1 MSNGATVKKKQVFA
15 SIIFLSGR
23 NGAPC
28 QPRCRGLA
36 IDVALSLCYNM
47 NEIKLQKE
55 NLTMPQE
62 STLVLSVAKA
72 FRLLDILSEAK
83 APLSLAELSE
93 RSGWAKSTVYGLIS
107 TMRESSVI
115 EQQSDGRYF
124 LGLRLFE
131 YGCAVS
137 GCWSVSELSRPYLQH
152 LSSKTGESVF
162 LSVLNRNEVITIDQ
176 VQSRAG
182 LRVVSEVGTR
192 LPIHCTSQG
201 KVFLAAMT
209 EPEAKRIFK
218 SRALPAY
225 TPQTLVSWTKMQSE
239 LDAIRRQDYAVE
251 NGEYKIGLQSVSAPV
266 RDISGQVKYAV
277 GLVGMFR
284 DVQSREFKDAVV
296 LTQGTAAQ
304 ISTALGYRGTK

>member
-1 MSNGATVKKKQVFA
+1 
-15 SIIFLSGR
+15 
-23 NGAPC
+23 
-28 QPRCRGLA
+28 
-36 IDVALSLCYNM
+36 
-47 NEIKLQKE
+47 
-55 NLTMPQE
+55 MPQE
-62 STLVLSVAKA
+62 NTLVLSVAKA
-72 FRLLDILSEAK
+72 FRLLDILTEAK

-115 EQQSDGRYF
+115 EQHSDGRYF
-124 LGLRLFE
+124 LGVRLFE

-137 GCWSVSELSRPYLQH
+137 GCWSVSELSRSYLQH

-209 EPEAKRIFK
+209 EAEAIRIFK
-218 SRALPAY
+218 SKSLLAY
-225 TPQTLVSWTKMQSE
+225 TPQTLVSWAKMESE
-239 LDAIRRQDYAVE
+239 LAAIRRQNYAVE
-251 NGEYKIGLQSVSAPV
+251 NGEYKIGLQSVSSPI

-277 GLVGMFR
+277 GVVGMFR
-284 DVQSREFKDAVV
+284 DIQSRDFKDAVL
-296 LTQGTAAQ
+296 LTQDTATQ